1 MLSSKTNLTKIA
13 YNTLYMSHLSVLFFV
28 VFIAYNCG
36 AASSTDLRPGK
47 VTLKADNG
55 LYAARC

>member
-1 MLSSKTNLTKIA
+1 
-13 YNTLYMSHLSVLFFV
+13 MSHLSALFFV

-36 AASSTDLRPGK
+36 TASSTDLRPGK